1 MDVMMKS
8 RVWRKKVEG
17 MDEKN
22 MGCALESWDNIALMS
37 SKDIMLMN
45 I

>member
-1 MDVMMKS
+1 MRSRMDVMMKS

-22 MGCALESWDNIALMS
+22 MGCALES
-37 SKDIMLMN
+37 
-45 I
+45 